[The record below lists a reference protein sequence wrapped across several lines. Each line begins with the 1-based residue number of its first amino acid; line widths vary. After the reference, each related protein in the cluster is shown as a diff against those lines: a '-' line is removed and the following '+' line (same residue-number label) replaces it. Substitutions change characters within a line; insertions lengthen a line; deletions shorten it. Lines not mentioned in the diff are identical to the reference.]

1 MIDFACRVVA
11 VLLLIALLAMVL
23 ADVSKA
29 ATPAQASF
37 RVRAPAGGGAAYY
50 GSATAIGKKCVVTN
64 SHVVEHHHRDDLTV
78 ISPTGQKYRGQTIV
92 VNQGADLALIWC
104 KDADLPYVEIAS
116 ADPQPGEEVLKMGY
130 GGEGQLMK
138 AAGVCQ
144 GIDGYIGNRCPVVAT
159 TCETVSGD
167 SGGGN
172 FNAAGELVSVTWG
185 STDTNG
191 GNGRSTPASVL
202 RQVAL
207 EWQTQFC
214 PQGNCPIVRPGRG
227 QRPQTPRGGGRQ
239 PVDPNEFNPPTPG
252 PPPEGYADQPD
263 PVPPPKSAP
272 VVPIQPPAQP
282 IVQAPPVKGCECD
295 SAKLGCKCDQSKA
308 GCKCDEGKLHS
319 SIAELK
325 AELNAKLEA
334 LVLKQPEK
342 GDPGPP
348 GETPDAIT
356 IKQKI
361 EQAIQSKLG
370 VLVQNKTQGTGFLGI
385 GICAAALVGAVVLLR
400 K

>member
-1 MIDFACRVVA
+1 MNAHPPLPRVQAIRQSRSAWLALV
-11 VLLLIALLAMVL
+11 VLQVL
-23 ADVSKA
+23 AGDSFA

-50 GSATAIGKKCVVTN
+50 GSATAIGRKCVVTN
-64 SHVVEHHHRDDLTV
+64 SHVVEHHHRADLTV
-78 ISPTGQKYRGQTIV
+78 ISPTGAKYSGETIV

-116 ADPQPGEEVLKMGY
+116 ADPQPGEPILKMGY

-144 GIDGYIGNRCPVVAT
+144 GIDGYIGNRCPVIAT

-172 FNAAGELVSVTWG
+172 FNEAGELISVTWG

-191 GNGRSTPASVL
+191 GHGRSTPASVL
-202 RQVAL
+202 RQVAM

-214 PQGNCPIVRPGRG
+214 PRGGCEIVRPGRQ
-227 QRPQTPRGGGRQ
+227 QRPQAPRGGGGRQ
-239 PVDPNEFNPPTPG
+239 PVDPDEFNPPPGVPPEPGPTPG
-252 PPPEGYADQPD
+252 PPPQDYANQPD
-263 PVPPPKSAP
+263 PTPPAAPLVPVQPQ
-272 VVPIQPPAQP
+272 QPPA
-282 IVQAPPVKGCECD
+282 KGCECD
-295 SAKLGCKCDQSKA
+295 
-308 GCKCDEGKLHS
+308 EGKLNATL
-319 SIAELK
+319 AELK
-325 AELNAKLEA
+325 AEINAKLEA
-334 LVLKQPEK
+334 IAIKQPAK

-348 GETPDAIT
+348 GPTPDEIT

-361 EQAIQSKLG
+361 EQAIKSKLG
-370 VLVQNKTQGTGFLGI
+370 VSVHNKTQGTGFVGI
-385 GICAAALVGAVVLLR
+385 GICAAALVGAVVFLR